1 MATPMLTAAAVA
13 GVAWLSRA
21 ALLSSRSLP
30 SLFGSSSSAAAAAG
44 SSAAAAA
51 AAAAVPRAWTGGFE
65 ATMGRAEAA
74 HILGLPS
81 AAGRSGGGGPRRG
94 AAFREAVVTAH
105 RRLMRANHPD
115 AGGSTYVASKVNEAK
130 DVLLRGR
137 GSGSGGR
144 SVF

>member
-21 ALLSSRSLP
+21 VLLSSRSLP
-30 SLFGSSSSAAAAAG
+30 SLFGSASASSAATTGA
-44 SSAAAAA
+44 SAAAS
-51 AAAAVPRAWTGGFE
+51 AAVPRAWAGGFE
-65 ATMGRAEAA
+65 AAMGRTEAA

-81 AAGRSGGGGPRRG
+81 AGRAGGGASRRG
-94 AAFREAVVTAH
+94 AAFRESVVAAH

-137 GSGSGGR
+137 GAGSGGR

>member
-30 SLFGSSSSAAAAAG
+30 SLFGSSPAAAAG
-44 SSAAAAA
+44 TSA
-51 AAAAVPRAWTGGFE
+51 AAAAVPRAWAGGFE
-65 ATMGRAEAA
+65 AAMGRAEAA

-81 AAGRSGGGGPRRG
+81 AGRSAGVPRRG
-94 AAFREAVVTAH
+94 AAYREAVVAAH

-115 AGGSTYVASKVNEAK
+115 AGGSTFVASKVNEAK

-137 GSGSGGR
+137 GTGSGGR